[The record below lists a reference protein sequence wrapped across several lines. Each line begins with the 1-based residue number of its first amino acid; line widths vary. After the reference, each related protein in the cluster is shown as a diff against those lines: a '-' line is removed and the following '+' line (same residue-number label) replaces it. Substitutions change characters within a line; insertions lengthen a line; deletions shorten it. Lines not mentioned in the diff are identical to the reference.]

1 MIAKIGRFWRTV
13 RHLRPAQFHGRL
25 WFRLHRPRPDLT
37 VAPTPRARRGIWQ
50 APAERAP
57 SLVGPTRF
65 RFLNAEADLAEVG
78 WDHPEQAKLWR
89 YNQHYFDDLTAD
101 GWQARAPWHAALIT
115 AWIEQNPP
123 GSGTG
128 WEPYPTSLRIIN
140 WIKWEMAG
148 RHLPPAAIHSLAV
161 QARWLAGRLEWH
173 LLGNHLFIN
182 AKALVFAG
190 LFFEGDE
197 ARRWLTKGLAILT
210 REMDEQF
217 LSDGGQFELSPMYH
231 ALALEDLLDLANMT
245 TAYPGTPASAIEA
258 EVRTK
263 AAAALRWLTMMSHPD
278 GDIAFFNDAAFGIA
292 PTKEQLFGYT
302 GRLGITFEPE
312 QAEWTHLPASGYVR
326 MTRGPFV
333 LIADLARIGPDYL
346 PGHAHADT
354 LGFELSFGGH
364 RLFVNSGT
372 SEYGNGPER
381 QRQRG
386 TAAHNCLLVA
396 GENSSEVWAGFR
408 VGRRAH
414 PGNIRVGE
422 EEGTLFAE
430 ATHDGYRHLPGRPVP
445 HRRFLLTN
453 CALII
458 EDSLIAS
465 LDAEA
470 RYHLHPSVAVEDMND
485 CGATLALPDGNHLR
499 LRVEG
504 GPLRCETATWHSQ
517 FGISEVSRCLV
528 LPLKDHTA
536 RLALNVN
543 PDET

>member
-1 MIAKIGRFWRTV
+1 MIAKAGRFWRTV

-25 WFRLHRPRPDLT
+25 LFRLHRPRPDMRA
-37 VAPTPRARRGIWQ
+37 APALRARRGVWQ

-57 SLVGPTRF
+57 SLMGPTCF

-89 YNQHYFDDLTAD
+89 YNQHYFDDLTAA
-101 GWQARAPWHAALIT
+101 GWQARVPWHAALIA
-115 AWIEQNPP
+115 AWIDQNLP

-140 WIKWEMAG
+140 WIKWAMAG
-148 RHLPPAAIHSLAV
+148 GHLPPAAIHSLAV
-161 QARWLAGRLEWH
+161 QARWLMRRLEWH

-190 LFFEGDE
+190 LFFGGDE
-197 ARRWLTKGLAILT
+197 AGRWLDKGLAILA
-210 REMDEQF
+210 REMGEQF
-217 LSDGGQFELSPMYH
+217 LPDGGQFELSPMYH
-231 ALALEDLLDLANMT
+231 ALALEDLLDLANMAA
-245 TAYPGTPASAIEA
+245 AYPGTPAGAIEA
-258 EVRTK
+258 ELR
-263 AAAALRWLTMMSHPD
+263 ARASAALRWLATMSHPD
-278 GDIAFFNDAAFGIA
+278 GGIAFFNDAAFGIA
-292 PTKEQLFGYT
+292 PANEQLFGYA
-302 GRLGITFEPE
+302 GRLGIAFESE
-312 QAEWTHLPASGYVR
+312 RSELVHLPASGYVR
-326 MTRGPFV
+326 MVRGLFV

-372 SEYGNGPER
+372 SEYGDGLKR

-408 VGRRAH
+408 VGRRAC

-422 EEGTLFAE
+422 DEGGLFAE
-430 ATHDGYRHLPGRPVP
+430 ATHDGYRHLPERPVP
-445 HRRFLLTN
+445 YRRFLLTDRQ
-453 CALII
+453 LIV
-458 EDSLIAS
+458 EDRLTAA

-470 RYHLHPSVAVEDMND
+470 RYHLHPSIAVEDMSD
-485 CGATLALPDGNHLR
+485 GGATLALPDGTHLP
-499 LRVEG
+499 LRAEG
-504 GPLRCETATWHSQ
+504 GPLRCEAATWHPE
-517 FGISEVSRCLV
+517 FGVSEASRCLV
-528 LPLKDHTA
+528 LPLKDGIA
-536 RLALNVN
+536 RLSLNVN
-543 PDET
+543 PDEI